1 MRDKRIKQLEDDFAD
16 TQQQYT
22 ECYDEVSH
30 AQCEITCNQAVLLPL
45 KYEKERLMAH
55 SGKVVS
61 VYLVLQIHA
70 PIMFGKLFQGYI

>member
-30 AQCEITCNQAVLLPL
+30 AQCEISCNQAVLLPF
-45 KYEKERLMAH
+45 KYKKRAPDGRL
-55 SGKVVS
+55 GVTQREGGQRLFS
-61 VYLVLQIHA
+61 VTNTCDVL
-70 PIMFGKLFQGYI
+70 

>member
-1 MRDKRIKQLEDDFAD
+1 MRDKRIKQLEVDFAD

-45 KYEKERLMAH
+45 KNKKIAPGGRLGVAQRKGGQRLCSVTNTCAH
-55 SGKVVS
+55 YVW
-61 VYLVLQIHA
+61 
-70 PIMFGKLFQGYI
+70 

>member
-30 AQCEITCNQAVLLPL
+30 VQSEKTCDQAVLLPL
-45 KYEKERLMAH
+45 KFTGFAH
-55 SGKVVS
+55 TLKVLKS
-61 VYLVLQIHA
+61 L
-70 PIMFGKLFQGYI
+70 